1 MYGPPILVY
10 SKERK
15 KEEIRDQ
22 RLERKRKNKN
32 RAARENT
39 IKIQWFM

>member
-22 RLERKRKNKN
+22 KLERRRTNEN
-32 RAARENT
+32 RAAREKT
-39 IKIQWFM
+39 KIQWFM